1 MLSENAIQRAVFQHL
16 RSRGAPGVFAFHPAN
31 GGFRR
36 PIEAKILKGCG
47 VLAGVPDIIALHNGN
62 FYAIE
67 LKAMKGRP
75 TVAQL
80 ECIDAI
86 RNAGGHAVVCH
97 GLDEALRVLE
107 SWGLLQ
113 GALQGRAA

>member
-1 MLSENAIQRAVFQHL
+1 MLTENQIQRTIFQHL
-16 RSRGAPGVFAFHPAN
+16 RQRGAPGVFAFHPAN

-47 VLAGVPDIIALHNGN
+47 VLAGVPDIIALHKGN

-75 TVAQL
+75 TVPQL

-86 RNAGGHAVVCH
+86 RYAGGHAVVCH
-97 GLDEALRVLE
+97 GLNAALETLE
-107 SWGLLQ
+107 QWGLLKK
-113 GALQGRAA
+113 AAATT